1 MNEGPAEMPKDDY
14 CPVGECDR
22 MKAVEDELFYR
33 ETGNGNRQQ
42 ATYYCQANNGNVA
55 VTMVH

>member
-1 MNEGPAEMPKDDY
+1 MNEGLAKMSKQDP

-42 ATYYCQANNGNVA
+42 ATYYCQANNGNVTA
-55 VTMVH
+55 TVVY

>member
-1 MNEGPAEMPKDDY
+1 MPKDDY

-22 MKAVEDELFYR
+22 MKVIEGELFDR

>member
-1 MNEGPAEMPKDDY
+1 MAKEDY

-42 ATYYCQANNGNVA
+42 ATYYCQANNRNIAATV
-55 VTMVH
+55 VY